1 MATSKDFAEYILD
14 QVGDERARTRAM
26 FGEYALYYDEKVVA
40 LLCDNIVY
48 VKQTESSEELLAEN
62 EQGHPYPGA
71 KLAYIIE
78 DEQIELPGFLRDVV
92 QQVARDVP
100 ARKKKRNA

>member
-1 MATSKDFAEYILD
+1 VHYGFIYVKKKKMATSKDFAEYILD

-71 KLAYIIE
+71 KLACGWQYS
-78 DEQIELPGFLRDVV
+78 
-92 QQVARDVP
+92 P
-100 ARKKKRNA
+100 AGC